1 MADSDKNIH
10 IHPMRG
16 STSQPKIDFTGYDN
30 NTVTLTV
37 LDDGTLSFD
46 GSSGQLFS
54 ISDSLTGVI
63 FAVNDVSGIPSIEV
77 LDDGTIT
84 LGEFAGNVVIGNPN
98 ISYTNTDNTPLISG
112 LSDTKVFVD
121 GSIYLTGNND
131 ALFLGRGTG
140 SFLKDEELAFGW
152 GGGWYM
158 TDSTYIRA
166 RNNKAIYT
174 TGDVYG
180 ARFIDTGNGTY
191 IVDPASTSVVNSL
204 DVRGEIYNDNWFRN
218 DASGKGLYNTAT
230 TQHFYSD
237 DDDWWNV
244 AGGTGANGIRFR
256 DEHAGTIRGAVY
268 ADNSS
273 SVGLLDAG
281 LSWAIKHVND
291 SGTYFY
297 TDGTTE
303 EFKVGRDVVTGN
315 YGTVQT
321 STTRSSWGGYSIAGR
336 VVFMHDHSSGWGIY
350 NDVNNEWMIYGT
362 LNGQVELRYDS
373 ATKLSTTSTGVDITG
388 TLTVNGEA
396 LPGAPTMY
404 VFWED
409 ENGVLNYEVPSTNT
423 NYYDR
428 TDVDP
433 QNIIFMPGSGGM
445 TYEIDSY
452 GYFNATY

>member
-152 GGGWYM
+152 GGGLYM
-158 TDSTYIRA
+158 TDSTYLRS
-166 RNNKAIYT
+166 RNNKHFYT
-174 TGDVYG
+174 TGYTYSD
-180 ARFIDTGNGTY
+180 RFYD
-191 IVDPASTSVVNSL
+191 VNSTGYYVEPSGNTYL
-204 DVRGEIYNDNWFRN
+204 NEIYAQGWFRN
-218 DASGKGLYNTAT
+218 QVSGEGLYNEA
-230 TQHFYSD
+230 
-237 DDDWWNV
+237 
-244 AGGTGANGIRFR
+244 TGAHWVSEGDGYWTARDSSSHIGIQLKTNG
-256 DEHAGTIRGAVY
+256 TTLRGYVY
-268 ADNSS
+268 ADSS
-273 SVGLLDAG
+273 NQVGFLDAG
-281 LSWAIKHVND
+281 GSWAVKHVND

-303 EFKVGRDVVTGN
+303 EFKVGRDVVSGD

-336 VVFMHDHSSGWGIY
+336 VVFMHDHSNGWGIY

-373 ATKLSTTSTGVDITG
+373 ATKLTTTSTGVDITG
-388 TLTVNGEA
+388 TLTVNGAA

-409 ENGVLNYEVPSTNT
+409 EDGNMYYDVPSSNT
-423 NYYDR
+423 SFTDYDPES
-428 TDVDP
+428 T
-433 QNIIFMPGSGGM
+433 IFMPGSGGM
-445 TYEIDSY
+445 TYSIDSN
-452 GYFNATY
+452 GYFTATY